1 MSGTMGKLGRAWVG
15 AWVVHGGLHG
25 WCLCGWCGGGGNCM
39 CILPGLVVLD
49 LGLGADLLV
58 KVRRWL
64 VWYPDV
70 KVQHHQSR

>member
-39 CILPGLVVLD
+39 CILPGLVVSD
-49 LGLGADLLV
+49 LGVGSSLV
-58 KVRRWL
+58 DDGEEVFGVVSL
-64 VWYPDV
+64 AP
-70 KVQHHQSR
+70 S